1 MNTNVGDTTR
11 ADNSASMA
19 LLSTLIYT
27 QEMYNLMLYDVSSP
41 ITGLSVR
48 AFRKIQL

>member
-1 MNTNVGDTTR
+1 VNTNVGATTL

-27 QEMYNLMLYDVSSP
+27 HEMHDLMLYDVSSP

-48 AFRKIQL
+48 AFRKQL